1 MIDQANELRKLV
13 RHETDRLCVTAA
25 QQPWFL
31 AVSGG
36 RDGGGT
42 TTVALN
48 LAIGA
53 SQQGRQVLL
62 VDADANRGD
71 LAAICRLEQ
80 RHTLSDV
87 LSARRS
93 VREAIQPGPAG
104 IWVLAGG
111 WTNSTTGGSQDIA
124 PGQFIARLV
133 HPLKAMGQRFDTVV
147 IDAGNGANSAT
158 AERRRAADAVLMVT
172 TTELPSVM
180 DAYASVKDFAA
191 GEMSRPV
198 HCLVNMA
205 ADDEAAGN
213 VFGRL
218 ERSCRRFLGIRLEN
232 AGYLPEDPHA
242 AELIQ
247 EGRLVA
253 QTAGP
258 SPLVERLK
266 RLAESLIP
274 KQQETISQQAG

>member
-13 RHETDRLCVTAA
+13 RREANCLRVTAKE
-25 QQPWFL
+25 QPWFL

-36 RDGGGT
+36 RDGVGT
-42 TTVALN
+42 TTIALN
-48 LAIGA
+48 LAVGA
-53 SQQGRQVLL
+53 SRRGRRVLL
-62 VDADANRGD
+62 VDADPNRGD
-71 LAAICRLEQ
+71 MAAICRLEE
-80 RHTLSDV
+80 RHTLVDV

-111 WTNSTTGGSQDIA
+111 WTSSMTGGREDIA
-124 PGQFIARLV
+124 PGQFIARLI
-133 HPLKAMGQRFDTVV
+133 HPLKAMGERFDTVV
-147 IDAGNGANSAT
+147 IDAGNGANRAT
-158 AERRRAADAVLMVT
+158 AERRRAANAVLVVT
-172 TTELPSVM
+172 TTELPSIM
-180 DAYASVKDFAA
+180 DAYASVKHFAA
-191 GEMSRPV
+191 KDMSMPI
-198 HCLVNMA
+198 HCLVNIS

-213 VFGRL
+213 VFSRL

-232 AGYLPEDPHA
+232 AGYLPEDPGA

-253 QTAGP
+253 QAAGQ
-258 SPLVERLK
+258 SPLAERLE

-274 KQQETISQQAG
+274 KQKETVSRQAD